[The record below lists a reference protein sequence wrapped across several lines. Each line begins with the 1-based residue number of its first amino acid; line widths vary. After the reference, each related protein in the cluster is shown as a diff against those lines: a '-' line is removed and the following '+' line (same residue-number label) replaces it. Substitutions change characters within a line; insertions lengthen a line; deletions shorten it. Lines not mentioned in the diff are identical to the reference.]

1 MTTSSSLRALPAEV
15 ADVLEP
21 ELPALSREIV
31 LAIGREVPEYARPF
45 EGAFGRAVRTGVTEA
60 LHRFFSL
67 IRDPDAADEA
77 GRRLYIGLGRQ
88 EYREG
93 RTLDALQAAYRIGA
107 RVAWRH
113 LARAGSD
120 AAVDGETMALLA
132 EAIFAYID
140 ELSAE
145 SVEGYAQAQSERAG
159 ELERARSELLAAL
172 LRGAAPPDS
181 DLALL
186 SAAAR
191 WALPRRAAALAC
203 SIDVLP
209 ALARRLGGDVLHA
222 PHANL
227 GCVVVPDAEGPG
239 RREAL
244 RVAARDRRAAVGPEG
259 TLAQLPR
266 SWRLACETLSMS
278 ESAANGGPGELVA
291 ADDHLAQLV
300 LRESSVAIERIAE
313 RRLRALADLT
323 PASRE
328 RMALTALAFLQ
339 RQGNAAAVARALQI
353 HPQTA
358 RYRIARLR
366 ELLGDQL
373 DDPGARFELEA
384 ALRVAVSNSDP

>member
-1 MTTSSSLRALPAEV
+1 
-15 ADVLEP
+15 
-21 ELPALSREIV
+21 
-31 LAIGREVPEYARPF
+31 
-45 EGAFGRAVRTGVTEA
+45 VTEA
-60 LHRFFSL
+60 LRRFFSL

-77 GRRLYIGLGRQ
+77 GRRLYVGLGRQ
-88 EYREG
+88 EYRAG

-113 LARAGSD
+113 LARAGNH

-159 ELERARSELLAAL
+159 ELERARAELLAAL
-172 LRGAAPPDS
+172 LRGAAPPDR
-181 DLALL
+181 DLT
-186 SAAAR
+186 SFPAAAR

-209 ALARRLGGDVLHA
+209 GLARRLGGDVLHA
-222 PHANL
+222 PHENL
-227 GCVVVPDAEGPG
+227 GCIVVPDAEGPG

-244 RVAARDRRAAVGPEG
+244 RVAAHDRRAAVGPEG
-259 TLAQLPR
+259 TLEQLPR

-300 LRESSVAIERIAE
+300 LRESAVAIERIAE
-313 RRLRALADLT
+313 RRLRALVDLT

-328 RMALTALAFLQ
+328 RMSLTALAFLQ
-339 RQGNAAAVARALQI
+339 RQGNAAAVARALHV

-366 ELLGDQL
+366 ELLGAQL
-373 DDPGARFELEA
+373 DDPAARFELEA
-384 ALRVAVSNSDP
+384 ALRAALSNSGR